1 MFLSLHLTSRV
12 GREIEVRPSLI
23 VTLGLDPRV
32 HFFVWAPHRV
42 DARVKPGHD
51 GDRVGGL

>member
-1 MFLSLHLTSRV
+1 MANHNSARFY
-12 GREIEVRPSLI
+12 

-32 HFFVWAPHRV
+32 HSSAWAPIEV

-51 GDRVGGL
+51 ESA